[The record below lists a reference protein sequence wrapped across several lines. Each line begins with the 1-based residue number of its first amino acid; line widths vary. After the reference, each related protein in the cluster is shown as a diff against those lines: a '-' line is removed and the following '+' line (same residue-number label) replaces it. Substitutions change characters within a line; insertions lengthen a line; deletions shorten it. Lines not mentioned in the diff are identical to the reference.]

1 MLASLKEAL
10 GVIFG
15 SAAGVVIAVCG
26 LAGIFVATT
35 IDPVAAAVA
44 SAALLVAIVA
54 ILVFALR
61 QRALFAGPY
70 RVLDETITGEF
81 LANDGHKTYVSKRQQ
96 VRFNYLVVVHTELA
110 SGDGDLFAN
119 FECNYGK
126 KIGPFSR
133 AGEEGI
139 LIQMTPERTREE
151 EFVLTSRREILDG
164 FIGAE
169 QWITHRSSMPSER
182 TELIIQF
189 PNGCQVKDVR
199 ISGPS
204 GHGSRPASKDELR
217 TEGTKQVLRLKPRR
231 YRANQSITVTWTW

>member
-1 MLASLKEAL
+1 LRAGLKEARDL
-10 GVIFG
+10 IFG
-15 SAAGVVIAVCG
+15 SAASVLVAFCG
-26 LAGIFVATT
+26 LAGIVVATS
-35 IDPVAAAVA
+35 IDPVAAAIA

-54 ILVFALR
+54 ILIFALR

-70 RVLDETITGEF
+70 RVLDETITWEF
-81 LANDGHKTYVSKRQQ
+81 LANDGRETYVSKHQK

-110 SGDGDLFAN
+110 SGDGNLFAK

-126 KIGPFSR
+126 TIGPFWR

-139 LIQMTPERTREE
+139 LIQMTPERTRDE
-151 EFVLTSRREILDG
+151 EFVLTSKREILDG
-164 FIGAE
+164 FRGAE
-169 QWITHRSSMPSER
+169 QWITHRASMPSKR

-189 PNGCQVKDVR
+189 PNGCEVKDVR

-231 YRANQSITVTWTW
+231 YRANQSTTVTWTW